1 MWFEFEG
8 KMASVLTWTFFKSFK
23 IVLKWGQSLE
33 KIGQIWLQLNYDKW
47 KKNYINGNLLQ
58 TDINV
63 MGKRGRG
70 WVEKLT
76 TRQNFKNVLPKFR

>member
-47 KKNYINGNLLQ
+47 KNIILMVTYC
-58 TDINV
+58 
-63 MGKRGRG
+63 
-70 WVEKLT
+70 KLT
-76 TRQNFKNVLPKFR
+76 